1 MTFFTDGLPKTP
13 DNCTIIAVIIR
24 DPPYNKHGNCKGDSW
39 GPSVSALRPF
49 IDMVIE
55 ETTTKTTTNISEE
68 SNKSKNNNSNMEM
81 TDYISDN

>member
-1 MTFFTDGLPKTP
+1 MVGP
-13 DNCTIIAVIIR
+13 
-24 DPPYNKHGNCKGDSW
+24 PPYNKHGNCKGDSW

-55 ETTTKTTTNISEE
+55 ETTTTTTKTTNVSEE
-68 SNKSKNNNSNMEM
+68 SNKNNNNNSNMEM